1 MLYVT
6 TRSKQDVYTAQR
18 ALTQR
23 RASDGGFY
31 IPFREPQ
38 FTREQIQALGSQ
50 SFQES
55 TAQILNLLFGTKL
68 TPWDVEFSVGRRP
81 VRLEKIGRRVL
92 AGERWH
98 NCAGQFRQTVQDLT
112 GRIRSEKGESLGA
125 WAEIGVGIA
134 TLFGMFSG
142 HQELLDGDAVMDVA
156 AASGDLFS
164 VVSAWYARSWG
175 LPIGTIVICCND
187 NGGLWELLH
196 SGTLRTDGISRETS
210 TPEADTVLP
219 EGLEILLCACGGQQE
234 SLRYLE
240 AVRVGA
246 AYTPSEW
253 VLSQLRQGLFVS
265 VIGERRVEQTISS
278 VYSSHHYL
286 MSPYTAL
293 GYAGLSD
300 HRTRTGDSGWGLIL
314 ADRSPALDGE
324 IVARALG
331 ISRETL
337 KEYLNQE

>member
-23 RASDGGFY
+23 RAPDGGFF

-38 FTREQIQALGSQ
+38 FTREQLLSLGAQ
-50 SFQES
+50 TFPES
-55 TAQILNLLFGTKL
+55 VAQILNLLFGTKL

-81 VRLEKIGRRVL
+81 VRLVKVGRRVL

-98 NCAGQFRQTVQDLT
+98 NCGGQFRQTVRDLAE
-112 GRIRSEKGESLGA
+112 RIRAEKGESLGA

-142 HQELLDGDAVMDVA
+142 QPELFDGETSMDVA
-156 AASGDLFS
+156 AASGDLFN

-210 TPEADTVLP
+210 TPEADAVLP
-219 EGLEILLCACGGQQE
+219 QGLEILLCACGGQQE

-246 AYTPSEW
+246 AYSPGER
-253 VLSQLRQGLFVS
+253 VLSRLRRGLFVS

-278 VYSSHHYL
+278 VYSSHRYL

-300 HRTRTGDSGWGLIL
+300 YRTGTGDSSWGLIL

-324 IVARALG
+324 LVARGLG

-337 KEYLNQE
+337 EEYLNQE

>member
-23 RASDGGFY
+23 RAPDGGFY
-31 IPFREPQ
+31 IPFREPR
-38 FTREQIQALGSQ
+38 FTREQILALGTQ

-112 GRIRSEKGESLGA
+112 GRIRAEKGESIGA

-142 HQELLDGDAVMDVA
+142 CPELLGGEAVLDVA

-196 SGTLRTDGISRETS
+196 SGTLRTDGISQETS

-219 EGLEILLCACGGQQE
+219 EGLELLLCACGGQRE
-234 SLRYLE
+234 TLRYLE

-246 AYTPSEW
+246 AYAPGER
-253 VLSQLRQGLFVS
+253 VLSQLRKGLFVS

-300 HRTRTGDSGWGLIL
+300 HRSRNGDGSWGIIL
-314 ADRSPALDGE
+314 ADRSPVLDGE
-324 IVARALG
+324 TAARALG
-331 ISRETL
+331 VSRETL
-337 KEYLNQE
+337 KEYFDQD